1 MLDPGRRPSERIYDG
16 TFPFPFPFGI
26 GQEVTQ
32 PTDAAAVE
40 VRRARVAA
48 LLARPSSKGTVR
60 FVVSVGAGLVVGV
73 VVALAVAVRYG
84 VLTGLMAVAATYVV
98 WTYLAVRRFHG
109 QATYTHAG
117 REDPNILVRDVG
129 ITLVIVGNLGAVVA
143 LLVLDQGRSQRSDV
157 DAGFAVGSVLLS
169 WFLLHTLYAPHY
181 ARLFYGRPEAGVP
194 ALVLFEPGTGE
205 QVTVAGGISFN
216 VEGYWPM
223 YADFTY
229 VAFNLG
235 MTFQV
240 SDTSVSSPAIRRLM
254 LGHCLLSYFFATAIT
269 ATVINLVIGLVA

>member
-1 MLDPGRRPSERIYDG
+1 MTPADP
-16 TFPFPFPFGI
+16 
-26 GQEVTQ
+26 
-32 PTDAAAVE
+32 AAVE
-40 VRRARVAA
+40 ARRARVEA

-60 FVVSVGAGLVVGV
+60 FVVSVGVGLVVAV
-73 VVALAVAVRYG
+73 VVALTAALRYG

-98 WTYLAVRRFHG
+98 WTYLAVRHFHG
-109 QATYTHAG
+109 QGTYAHAG

-129 ITLVIVGNLGAVVA
+129 ITMVIVGNLGAVVA
-143 LLVLDQGRSQRSDV
+143 LLVLDQGRGRGNDV
-157 DAGFAVGSVLLS
+157 DAAFAVGSVLLS

-181 ARLFYGRPEAGVP
+181 ARLFYGPPEADVP
-194 ALVLFEPGTGE
+194 SLVLVEPGTGK
-205 QVTVAGGISFN
+205 QVTVAGGIDFN
-216 VEGYWPM
+216 VLGYWPT

-229 VAFNLG
+229 FAFNLG

-240 SDTSVSSPAIRRLM
+240 SDTAVSSPAIRRLV

>member
-1 MLDPGRRPSERIYDG
+1 M
-16 TFPFPFPFGI
+16 TAA
-26 GQEVTQ
+26 
-32 PTDAAAVE
+32 DADAVAA
-40 VRRARVAA
+40 RRARVQA

-60 FVVSVGAGLVVGV
+60 FVVSVGVGLVV
-73 VVALAVAVRYG
+73 AVAVSLMAALRYG

-98 WTYLAVRRFHG
+98 WTYLVVRRFHG
-109 QATYTHAG
+109 EGTYAHAG

-129 ITLVIVGNLGAVVA
+129 ITMVIVGNLGAVVA
-143 LLVLDQGRSQRSDV
+143 VLVLDQGRSQGSDV
-157 DAGFAVGSVLLS
+157 AAGLAVGSALLS

-194 ALVLFEPGTGE
+194 PLVLTEPATGK
-205 QVTVAGGISFN
+205 QVTVAGGIDFN
-216 VEGYWPM
+216 VDGYWPM

-229 VAFNLG
+229 FAFNLG

-240 SDTSVSSPAIRRLM
+240 SDTSVSSPAIRRLV

>member
-1 MLDPGRRPSERIYDG
+1 M
-16 TFPFPFPFGI
+16 
-26 GQEVTQ
+26 TQ
-32 PTDAAAVE
+32 RADAAEVDQWRGRVE
-40 VRRARVAA
+40 V
-48 LLARPSSKGTVR
+48 LLDRPSSKGTVR
-60 FVVSVGAGLVVGV
+60 FVVSVGVGLVVGA
-73 VVALAVAVRYG
+73 VVALSVAMRYG
-84 VLTGLMAVAATYVV
+84 VLTGLMAVAAVYVV
-98 WTYLAVRRFHG
+98 WTYLVLRRFHG
-109 QATYTHAG
+109 QGTYVHAG

-129 ITLVIVGNLGAVVA
+129 ITMVIAGNLAAVVA
-143 LLVLDQGRSQRSDV
+143 LLALDQGRSQRSDV

-181 ARLFYGRPEAGVP
+181 ARLFYGRPEPGVP
-194 ALVLFEPGTGE
+194 PLVLVEPGTGE
-205 QVTVAGGISFN
+205 QVTVAGGTDFN
-216 VEGYWPM
+216 VDGYWPT

-240 SDTSVSSPAIRRLM
+240 SDTAVSSPAVRRLV